1 MSKVQ
6 DKRTKL
12 TATFLNSIAT
22 AMVVAGAVVPFA
34 TFTYELP
41 GAASGQAIILV
52 GGSLVLMA
60 RGLSWWD
67 GYERRRDGRP

>member
-6 DKRTKL
+6 EKRTKL

-22 AMVVAGAVVPFA
+22 VMVVAGAVVPFA
-34 TFTYELP
+34 AFTYELP
-41 GAASGQAIILV
+41 GVASGQTIILV
-52 GGSLVLMA
+52 GVSLVLMT
-60 RGLSWWD
+60 RGGSWWD

>member
-1 MSKVQ
+1 VSKVQ
-6 DKRTKL
+6 DERTKL

-34 TFTYELP
+34 AFTYELP

-52 GGSLVLMA
+52 GVSWAVAGVIMHLMA
-60 RGLSWWD
+60 RRILGRLS
-67 GYERRRDGRP
+67 P